1 MHSKKDRKHSEKNSA
16 GIIDADDEMNIIK
29 PSMKKMLKTITRI
42 ADITERIDTLQK
54 EKMSGRVSAQGLGI
68 DVGDG
73 TESPRGP
80 TSLTSE
86 ESLPDWDMIERP
98 TEDSEEEYEHLRNK
112 RKKRK
117 KGKQH
122 SDFNKYGEEE

>member
-1 MHSKKDRKHSEKNSA
+1 M
-16 GIIDADDEMNIIK
+16 
-29 PSMKKMLKTITRI
+29 
-42 ADITERIDTLQK
+42 
-54 EKMSGRVSAQGLGI
+54 
-68 DVGDG
+68 
-73 TESPRGP
+73 
-80 TSLTSE
+80 TSE